1 MRTILAILSL
11 LLALLASTPGSIFGQ
26 DSSPPPAVQLDAAEK
41 QAILLEVG
49 KVLQENYIYPQIAE
63 KMQQGVEARMKSGA
77 YNSLN
82 SAEAFAEAVSEDL
95 RGISKDKHLRFRYDP
110 EAQAHGER
118 EDSKS
123 EEERKKEQEAQ
134 RVELARDNFGFR
146 KVERLAGNIGYL
158 DFRYFASPE
167 LAGETAVAALQ
178 MLSGCDAI
186 LIDLRRNGGGDP
198 AMIQLMSSYF
208 FEEPTH
214 LNDIYSRRDDRTEN
228 YWTLPYVPGRKMTGV
243 DLYVLTSNYT
253 FSGAEEFSYNMKN
266 LKRATLVGETTGG
279 GAHPVDGKVVHAS
292 YVLVVPFARAINPIT
307 KTNWEGT
314 GVSPDVAVPAD
325 QALEKAYL
333 MALEKLKE
341 KAASPEEKNVIE
353 WTLQGEK
360 AKLTPVTVSEATLR
374 KYAGTYETRKITLD
388 NGALYYQ
395 RTGPKYRLTPMTQT
409 TFFVEGLDSF
419 RVEFVLEG
427 GKAKQLV
434 GLYDDG
440 RREPSPRTR

>member
-1 MRTILAILSL
+1 MKYILAILSL

-26 DSSPPPAVQLDAAEK
+26 DSSPPPAPLDAAEK

-49 KVLQENYIYPQIAE
+49 KVLQENYIFPETAG
-63 KMQQGVEARMKSGA
+63 KMQQAVEARMKSGA
-77 YNSLN
+77 YDSLN
-82 SAEAFAEAVSEDL
+82 SPAAFAEAVSEDL
-95 RGISKDKHLRFRYDP
+95 RGISKDKHLGFHYDP
-110 EAQAHGER
+110 EAQAHGQR

-123 EEERKKEQEAQ
+123 EEERKKEREAQ
-134 RVELARDNFGFR
+134 RVEQARDNFGFR
-146 KVERLAGNIGYL
+146 KVERLAGNVGYL

-167 LAGETAVAALQ
+167 MAGDTAVAALQ

-243 DLYVLTSNYT
+243 ELYVLTSSYT

-279 GAHPVDGKVVHAS
+279 GAHPVDGKVVHAN
-292 YVLVVPFARAINPIT
+292 YLLMVPFARAINPIS

-325 QALEKAYL
+325 QALGKAYL

-341 KAASPEEKNVIE
+341 KAASPERRSVID

-360 AKLTPVTVSEATLR
+360 AKLAPVTVSEATLR
-374 KYAGTYETRKITLD
+374 KYTGTYETRKITLD
-388 NGALYYQ
+388 KGALYYQ
-395 RTGPKYRLTPMTQT
+395 RTGPKYKLLPMTQT
-409 TFFVEGLDSF
+409 IFFVEGLDQI
-419 RVEFVLEG
+419 RIEFVVEG
-427 GKAKQLV
+427 GKVEQLV

-440 RREPSPRTR
+440 RREPSQRTR